1 MVVNNRLG
9 YLFVFLG
16 MSMALYAQ
24 RKTEAIRYGD
34 LDQWVV
40 RKITESAI
48 IGKETKTL
56 YCVGPM
62 DTIIG
67 NKPFEPKASP
77 WGSSNV
83 MARVSGITKASVSVY
98 PERRDEGYCARLET
112 GIESISA
119 MGIMNVKVLVVC
131 GIPFHQK
138 PTSLLFDYKVKLSGD
153 PNRIKLSGFSKRSEV
168 DGIDMPLVNLFLQK
182 RWEDKDGNIYAKRI
196 GTLVIRM
203 DKNTDW
209 VNDANFT
216 ILYGDIT
223 KRSDYEEYMGFQLG
237 ESARYS
243 LNSKGKNVPIQEI
256 GWGTEDDEVTHMILE
271 FCSSHG
277 GSYIGSPGNTFWV
290 DNIRLGY

>member
-24 RKTEAIRYGD
+24 RKTEVIRYGD

-83 MARVSGITKASVSVY
+83 MGRVSGITKASVSVY
-98 PERRDEGYCARLET
+98 PERRDEGYCARL
-112 GIESISA
+112 
-119 MGIMNVKVLVVC
+119 
-131 GIPFHQK
+131 
-138 PTSLLFDYKVKLSGD
+138 
-153 PNRIKLSGFSKRSEV
+153 
-168 DGIDMPLVNLFLQK
+168 
-182 RWEDKDGNIYAKRI
+182 
-196 GTLVIRM
+196 
-203 DKNTDW
+203 
-209 VNDANFT
+209 
-216 ILYGDIT
+216 
-223 KRSDYEEYMGFQLG
+223 
-237 ESARYS
+237 
-243 LNSKGKNVPIQEI
+243 
-256 GWGTEDDEVTHMILE
+256 
-271 FCSSHG
+271 
-277 GSYIGSPGNTFWV
+277 
-290 DNIRLGY
+290 

>member
-24 RKTEAIRYGD
+24 RKTEVIRYGD

-56 YCVGPM
+56 YCVGPT

-67 NKPFEPKASP
+67 NRPFESKASP

-119 MGIMNVKVLVVC
+119 MGIMNVKVLV
-131 GIPFHQK
+131 G
-138 PTSLLFDYKVKLSGD
+138 
-153 PNRIKLSGFSKRSEV
+153 
-168 DGIDMPLVNLFLQK
+168 MPLSRPFS
-182 RWEDKDGNIYAKRI
+182 
-196 GTLVIRM
+196 GTGEEFFGDVGTDRLRYPVSPKTYVLVIR
-203 DKNTDW
+203 
-209 VNDANFT
+209 
-216 ILYGDIT
+216 L
-223 KRSDYEEYMGFQLG
+223 
-237 ESARYS
+237 
-243 LNSKGKNVPIQEI
+243 
-256 GWGTEDDEVTHMILE
+256 
-271 FCSSHG
+271 
-277 GSYIGSPGNTFWV
+277 
-290 DNIRLGY
+290 

>member
-1 MVVNNRLG
+1 M
-9 YLFVFLG
+9 
-16 MSMALYAQ
+16 
-24 RKTEAIRYGD
+24 
-34 LDQWVV
+34 
-40 RKITESAI
+40 
-48 IGKETKTL
+48 
-56 YCVGPM
+56 
-62 DTIIG
+62 
-67 NKPFEPKASP
+67 
-77 WGSSNV
+77 
-83 MARVSGITKASVSVY
+83 
-98 PERRDEGYCARLET
+98 
-112 GIESISA
+112 
-119 MGIMNVKVLVVC
+119 
-131 GIPFHQK
+131 
-138 PTSLLFDYKVKLSGD
+138 KLSGD

-168 DGIDMPLVNLFLQK
+168 NGIDMPLVNLFLQK

-209 VNDANFT
+209 VNDASFT

-223 KRSDYEEYMGFQLG
+223 KRSDYKEYMGFQLG

>member
-1 MVVNNRLG
+1 
-9 YLFVFLG
+9 
-16 MSMALYAQ
+16 
-24 RKTEAIRYGD
+24 
-34 LDQWVV
+34 
-40 RKITESAI
+40 
-48 IGKETKTL
+48 
-56 YCVGPM
+56 
-62 DTIIG
+62 
-67 NKPFEPKASP
+67 
-77 WGSSNV
+77 

-119 MGIMNVKVLVVC
+119 MGIMNVKVLVSGCLYLGRFLEPAKNSSETWGQIVC

-203 DKNTDW
+203 DENTDW
-209 VNDANFT
+209 VNDASFT

-223 KRSDYEEYMGFQLG
+223 KRSDYKEYMGFQLG

-290 DNIRLGY
+290 DNIRFGY